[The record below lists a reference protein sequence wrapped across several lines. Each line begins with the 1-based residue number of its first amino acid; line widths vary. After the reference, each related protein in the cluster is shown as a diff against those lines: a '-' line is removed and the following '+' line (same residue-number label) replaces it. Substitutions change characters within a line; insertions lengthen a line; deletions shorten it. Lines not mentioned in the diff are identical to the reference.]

1 MTNESLAD
9 DVQGFPSNKLRG
21 PRGPGIDHAAEL
33 ENRMPIMQEKVEKS
47 GGRESKLGFRNIFA
61 KARLSRDVHALTDP
75 TGSFK
80 SIRSRT
86 SVTNLEQPPAP
97 IQRNTSQLDDF
108 YWKPLPPT
116 AEDSEQGQ
124 LPQQCEP
131 AGPMGMRA
139 PSRTGSYLPKDSFPP
154 WPLPPLLQ
162 AFPQA
167 VRQITLPATS
177 LTAEVILRMNGRKN
191 SVQGIGSED
200 APFSATDPDRDN
212 VAGGEEKPKKKNRS
226 RKAASNTGLKW
237 TRKLYV
243 LVSGHLLQYPA
254 EGHYDRLPE
263 KALRLGP
270 LSAAFAT
277 DAIPGCHWVI
287 QVSSIAAMDDAPAP
301 AATSRSIFS
310 KLSFR
315 TTERR
320 AATNLLMVFEN
331 AESME
336 GWIATLRIEIEKLGG
351 PKKLSETGKPITEIE
366 AGLPTEPVSPR
377 TTIARDSLRFA
388 SPTGSRRSS
397 SSRPGQGW
405 ALGEKTNH
413 SVASTR
419 TMSSGGIRNQSL
431 DDVST
436 INSILS
442 QDERHLDS
450 LRENSNRLS
459 FLSSG
464 QRTFVTSSGSSL
476 NSSPTH
482 DRFAD
487 EGAGVPETTLA
498 EIRAKLNA
506 FEMTSRRGY
515 VHPLDPFSDDAS
527 YLATSRGAA
536 VEIGE
541 RTMSPVRA
549 KPAPTLTIPPIS
561 SQRHVYV
568 SRPRS
573 RADTGSPGAFRDG
586 GNSPRR
592 SSQAQ
597 ATAMQSVHHLSVMTD
612 SSAARPIVTERLH
625 ASCASPAS
633 SRGGPERRELR
644 SISRG
649 RASHLDR
656 PLPEIPR
663 ELPPLPTEETGWS
676 HSPRRYMSTSS
687 LRQGPLSP
695 SSKPNTAPPARP
707 HIASMLAPNCAPAGA
722 ELQGHSS
729 TSSETAK
736 GSSTGSG
743 SVSALRSSRSYDLH
757 VSAALTDV
765 ALGSYVTVTSPE
777 KQAPGRFFDGD
788 QTPRCTCIQ
797 GRRSMPQMA
806 ATGPPPAPPP
816 TRALPPIPHK
826 LSFRRLAN

>member
-1 MTNESLAD
+1 MTNESLTD
-9 DVQGFPSNKLRG
+9 DAQGFPSNKLRDS
-21 PRGPGIDHAAEL
+21 RGPGIDHAAEL

-75 TGSFK
+75 AGSSK
-80 SIRSRT
+80 SVRSRT

-97 IQRNTSQLDDF
+97 VQRNTSQLDDF

-116 AEDSEQGQ
+116 AEESEQGQ

-167 VRQITLPATS
+167 VRHITLPATS

-191 SVQGIGSED
+191 SVQGIGSKD
-200 APFSATDPDRDN
+200 ASFSATDPDRDN
-212 VAGGEEKPKKKNRS
+212 VAGSEEKSKKKNRS

-351 PKKLSETGKPITEIE
+351 PKKLSETGRPITVIE
-366 AGLPTEPVSPR
+366 EGLSAESVSPR

-388 SPTGSRRSS
+388 SPTRSRRSS

-419 TMSSGGIRNQSL
+419 TMSSGAIRNQSL

-459 FLSSG
+459 LPSSG
-464 QRTFVTSSGSSL
+464 QRTFVTSSGSSI

-506 FEMTSRRGY
+506 FEMTSQRRY
-515 VHPLDPFSDDAS
+515 AHPLDPFSDDAS
-527 YLATSRGAA
+527 YRATSRGAA

-541 RTMSPVRA
+541 RTISPVRA

-561 SQRHVYV
+561 SQRHVYI
-568 SRPRS
+568 SRPS
-573 RADTGSPGAFRDG
+573 TRADTGSPGAFRDG

-592 SSQAQ
+592 LNKTQ
-597 ATAMQSVHHLSVMTD
+597 ATAMQSVHHPSVVTD
-612 SSAARPIVTERLH
+612 SSAARPTTVTERLH
-625 ASCASPAS
+625 ASCAFSAS

-663 ELPPLPTEETGWS
+663 ELPPLPTEETGWN
-676 HSPRRYMSTSS
+676 HSPRTYMSTSS
-687 LRQGPLSP
+687 IRQGP
-695 SSKPNTAPPARP
+695 SSKPNAASPARP

-722 ELQGHSS
+722 ELQGHINI
-729 TSSETAK
+729 SSETVNGFSA
-736 GSSTGSG
+736 GSG
-743 SVSALRSSRSYDLH
+743 SVSALRSSRSYDLY
-757 VSAALTDV
+757 VSAALKDV
-765 ALGSYVTVTSPE
+765 TLDSYVAPTSPE
-777 KQAPGRFFDGD
+777 KQALSRFVDGD
-788 QTPRCTCIQ
+788 QAPICTCIQ

-826 LSFRRLAN
+826 LSFRR